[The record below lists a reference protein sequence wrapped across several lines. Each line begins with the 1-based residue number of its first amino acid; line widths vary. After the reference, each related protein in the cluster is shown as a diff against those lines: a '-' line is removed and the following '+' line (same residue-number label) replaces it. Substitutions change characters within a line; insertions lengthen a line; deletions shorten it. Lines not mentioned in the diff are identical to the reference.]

1 MSGDWELPRLCR
13 LVEELLHPYFE
24 PAVGS
29 VSLTREKE
37 KNLLIALSKVYREI
51 QVWIREMEVDSD
63 EETTSSECSLEVVH
77 EEHNCLMK
85 VLADLIL
92 LLTVDSQY
100 VQHSVGKIVVAVSE
114 LLAPSV
120 RNWDSLVHSLWISLE
135 LIVKHVLSCSAISN
149 AGDDLHFGT
158 SGLMVLNR
166 YLGNADWSTAA
177 HIIQI
182 LRNILKSLK
191 EESDDQLLQVY
202 EKYVYPFLS
211 NVPWDR
217 MDECCTKEPNIVF
230 LGSLIT
236 FLCSLVE
243 QTVAPETKVHLQD
256 KHPTLPIV
264 INLVPKLF
272 RWCLGKAENRVK
284 QSTFQYFTHKLL
296 MLLLRL
302 SYGYGTHISCTTLV
316 SWLQLLHDYFEE
328 LLLKPMSRVKTCQND
343 CLEGSP
349 FLSSFSEGEAQHM
362 RHSLHSQRQ
371 AILLFLRCCFS
382 LISSTGENTKQLPAA
397 HKSLS
402 AVNVISDPD
411 FSGRSKGFIDLYKWF
426 QAHLRDSFLC
436 GKEMHV
442 DKCILFAR
450 SFLQLYLHEDDL
462 LFKVLL
468 QLVTASSCLEQQ
480 LEGEKQPYQD
490 AEEDI
495 GFLVSNAFSPVS
507 LFHLFLS
514 EVHYDHQVLL
524 DYLISKDLGIS
535 CAEYLLR
542 CLRITC
548 SAWHLFIEFSVEGNA
563 MDSLSR
569 KKQKN
574 LEDGPDFQADQSPG
588 SPTMDTSPSL
598 NDKVKIDTDSSYKQN
613 KCRRLAFIEA
623 KDCLLSLKVSIENL
637 HRKNLFPYNPK
648 ALLQRLTKFEELCS
662 NHDDFS

>member
-1 MSGDWELPRLCR
+1 MTGDWELPRLCR
-13 LVEELLHPYFE
+13 LVEELLRPYFE

-63 EETTSSECSLEVVH
+63 EEITSSECSLEVVH

-149 AGDDLHFGT
+149 AGEDLHFGT

-217 MDECCTKEPNIVF
+217 MDECCTKEPKVVF
-230 LGSLIT
+230 LGSLIA

-243 QTVAPETKVHLQD
+243 QTVAPESKVHLQD
-256 KHPTLPIV
+256 KQPNLPIV

-402 AVNVISDPD
+402 AVNVVSDPN

-450 SFLQLYLHEDDL
+450 SFLQLYLHED
-462 LFKVLL
+462 
-468 QLVTASSCLEQQ
+468 
-480 LEGEKQPYQD
+480 
-490 AEEDI
+490 
-495 GFLVSNAFSPVS
+495 
-507 LFHLFLS
+507 
-514 EVHYDHQVLL
+514 HQVLL

-548 SAWHLFIEFSVEGNA
+548 SAWHLFIEFYVEGNA

-569 KKQKN
+569 KKQKI
-574 LEDGPDFQADQSPG
+574 LEDGPDFQADQSSG

>member
-1 MSGDWELPRLCR
+1 MTGDWELPRLCR
-13 LVEELLHPYFE
+13 LIEELLRPYFE
-24 PAVGS
+24 QDAGS

-37 KNLLIALSKVYREI
+37 KNLLISLSKVYREI

-63 EETTSSECSLEVVH
+63 EETVVSECLSADAH
-77 EEHNCLMK
+77 EQHNCLMK

-100 VQHSVGKIVVAVSE
+100 VQHSAGKIVVAVSE

-120 RNWDSLVHSLWISLE
+120 RNWDSLVRSLWMCLE
-135 LIVKHVLSCSAISN
+135 LIVKHLLSCSPISN
-149 AGDDLHFGT
+149 ANEDLHFG
-158 SGLMVLNR
+158 SSSLMVLNR
-166 YLGNADWSTAA
+166 CLGNADWSTAA
-177 HIIQI
+177 HVIQI
-182 LRNILKSLK
+182 LRNILKNLK
-191 EESDDQLLQVY
+191 EESDGQLLRVY
-202 EKYVYPFLS
+202 NKYVYPFLS
-211 NVPWDR
+211 NVPWVR
-217 MDECCTKEPNIVF
+217 MDEFCTKEPKVVF
-230 LGSLIT
+230 LGSLIS

-243 QTVAPETKVHLQD
+243 QTVASESEVHLQD
-256 KHPTLPIV
+256 QHSTLPIV

-272 RWCLGKAENRVK
+272 LLCLGKAENRAK

-302 SYGYGTHISCTTLV
+302 SYGTHISCTTLV
-316 SWLQLLHDYFEE
+316 SWLQLLHDHFEE
-328 LLLKPMSRVKTCQND
+328 LLLKPMSKVKTCQND

-349 FLSSFSEGEAQHM
+349 FLSSVSEGEAQHM
-362 RHSLHSQRQ
+362 GHSLHSQRQ

-382 LISSTGENTKQLPAA
+382 LISSTGENTKQLPKA
-397 HKSLS
+397 HNSLS
-402 AVNVISDPD
+402 AVNMVSDPD
-411 FSGRSKGFIDLYKWF
+411 FSGRSKGFIELYKWF
-426 QAHLRDSFLC
+426 QAHLRYSFLC

-480 LEGEKQPYQD
+480 LEGKKQTYQD

-495 GFLVSNAFSPVS
+495 GFLVSNAFSPVN

-514 EVHYDHQVLL
+514 ELHYDHQVLL

-542 CLRITC
+542 CLRVTC
-548 SAWHLFIEFSVEGNA
+548 STWHLFIEFSVDENA
-563 MDSLSR
+563 MHSLSR
-569 KKQKN
+569 KKQKI
-574 LEDGPDFQADQSPG
+574 LEDGPDFQADQSSA
-588 SPTMDTSPSL
+588 SPTMDTYPSL
-598 NDKVKIDTDSSYKQN
+598 NDKVKIDTDSSCKQN
-613 KCRRLAFIEA
+613 ECIRLAFIEA

-648 ALLQRLTKFEELCS
+648 ALIQRLAKFEELCS

>member
-1 MSGDWELPRLCR
+1 MTGDWELPRLCR
-13 LVEELLHPYFE
+13 LIEELLRPYFE
-24 PAVGS
+24 QDAGS

-37 KNLLIALSKVYREI
+37 KNLLISLSKVYREI

-63 EETTSSECSLEVVH
+63 EETVVSECLSADAH
-77 EEHNCLMK
+77 EQHNCLMK

-100 VQHSVGKIVVAVSE
+100 VQHSAGKIVVAVSE

-120 RNWDSLVHSLWISLE
+120 RNWDSLVRSLWMCLE
-135 LIVKHVLSCSAISN
+135 LIVKHLLSCSPISN
-149 AGDDLHFGT
+149 ANEDLHFG
-158 SGLMVLNR
+158 SSSLMVLNR
-166 YLGNADWSTAA
+166 CLGNADWSTAA
-177 HIIQI
+177 HVIQI
-182 LRNILKSLK
+182 LRNILKNLK
-191 EESDDQLLQVY
+191 EESD
-202 EKYVYPFLS
+202 
-211 NVPWDR
+211 
-217 MDECCTKEPNIVF
+217 
-230 LGSLIT
+230 
-236 FLCSLVE
+236 
-243 QTVAPETKVHLQD
+243 
-256 KHPTLPIV
+256 
-264 INLVPKLF
+264 
-272 RWCLGKAENRVK
+272 ENRAK

-302 SYGYGTHISCTTLV
+302 SYGTHISCTTLV
-316 SWLQLLHDYFEE
+316 SWLQLLHDHFEE
-328 LLLKPMSRVKTCQND
+328 LLLKPMSKVKTCQND

-349 FLSSFSEGEAQHM
+349 FLSSVSEGEAQHM
-362 RHSLHSQRQ
+362 GHSLHSQRQ

-382 LISSTGENTKQLPAA
+382 LISSTGENTKQLPKA
-397 HKSLS
+397 HNSLS
-402 AVNVISDPD
+402 AVNMVSDPD
-411 FSGRSKGFIDLYKWF
+411 FSGRSKGFIELYKWF
-426 QAHLRDSFLC
+426 QAHLRYSFLC

-480 LEGEKQPYQD
+480 LEGKKQTYQD

-495 GFLVSNAFSPVS
+495 GFLVSNAFSPVN

-514 EVHYDHQVLL
+514 ELHYDHQVLL

-542 CLRITC
+542 CLRVTC
-548 SAWHLFIEFSVEGNA
+548 STWHLFIEFSVDENA
-563 MDSLSR
+563 MHSLSR
-569 KKQKN
+569 KKQKI
-574 LEDGPDFQADQSPG
+574 LEDGPDFQADQSSA
-588 SPTMDTSPSL
+588 SPTMDTYPSL
-598 NDKVKIDTDSSYKQN
+598 NDKVKIDTDSSCKQN
-613 KCRRLAFIEA
+613 ECIRLAFIEA

-648 ALLQRLTKFEELCS
+648 ALIQRLAKFEELCS